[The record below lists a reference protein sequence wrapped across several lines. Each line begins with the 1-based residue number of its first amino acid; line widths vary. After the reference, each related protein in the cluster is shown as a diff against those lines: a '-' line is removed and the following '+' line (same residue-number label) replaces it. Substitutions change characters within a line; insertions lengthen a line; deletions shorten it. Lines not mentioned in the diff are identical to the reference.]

1 MSNNDK
7 KVQKTQMFLP
17 NWPEPLD
24 LRNAKSE
31 VIATDHYQ
39 ILLECAKG
47 RKNRPFHGS
56 VSSCD
61 KNKSSNIHQHHWKER
76 LKIRKFAKFK
86 VGEGA
91 RTYLPPRPLHT
102 RL

>member
-7 KVQKTQMFLP
+7 KVQKPQMFLP

-47 RKNRPFHGS
+47 RK
-56 VSSCD
+56 
-61 KNKSSNIHQHHWKER
+61 K
-76 LKIRKFAKFK
+76 
-86 VGEGA
+86 
-91 RTYLPPRPLHT
+91 
-102 RL
+102 